1 MFSSKSFIVSGLTLS
16 ESFLTTFC
24 QLYIYLL
31 SSKVLDTLLELSI
44 GPYGSRLRLK
54 SHQQKTLC
62 AHMHRMF
69 CWPLWRA
76 ACCTGRTREEPNRR
90 EGNRSLRI

>member
-31 SSKVLDTLLELSI
+31 SSKVLDTLFELSI

-54 SHQQKTLC
+54 SH
-62 AHMHRMF
+62 
-69 CWPLWRA
+69 
-76 ACCTGRTREEPNRR
+76 
-90 EGNRSLRI
+90 